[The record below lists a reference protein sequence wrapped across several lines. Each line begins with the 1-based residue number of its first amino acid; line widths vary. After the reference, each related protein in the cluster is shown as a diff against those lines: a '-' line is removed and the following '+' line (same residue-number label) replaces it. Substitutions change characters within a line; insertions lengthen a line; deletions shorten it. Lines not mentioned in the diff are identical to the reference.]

1 MTWGALELCAEAGKC
16 NTLPQLRLGA
26 RGPGRSSAAA
36 GACATGCCWQGAA
49 GARVTRT
56 QAGHTL
62 HWRLEVVRASEGGV
76 ESIVAGE
83 GVGAGGADEGAW
95 RVT

>member
-1 MTWGALELCAEAGKC
+1 MQKRENVTLCRSYGWVHAAQVD
-16 NTLPQLRLGA
+16 LPQQLVRVRLG
-26 RGPGRSSAAA
+26 
-36 GACATGCCWQGAA
+36 TA
-49 GARVTRT
+49 GARVTRM

>member
-1 MTWGALELCAEAGKC
+1 VQKWENVTLCHRYGWVHVAQVD
-16 NTLPQLRLGA
+16 LPQQLVGA
-26 RGPGRSSAAA
+26 RLR
-36 GACATGCCWQGAA
+36 AA
-49 GARVTRT
+49 GARVTRM

>member
-1 MTWGALELCAEAGKC
+1 VQKRKNVTLCRSYGWVHAQVD
-16 NTLPQLRLGA
+16 LPQQLVRVRLG
-26 RGPGRSSAAA
+26 
-36 GACATGCCWQGAA
+36 TA
-49 GARVTRT
+49 GARVTRM

-62 HWRLEVVRASEGGV
+62 HWRLEVGRASEGGV